1 MMLMQLRRKT
11 LYTTLIILNIFL
23 AFTAIP
29 GGFCLLTGIAAPPVE
44 ELKGSVFTD
53 YTIPGLV
60 LMIIVGGSAL
70 FASILLM
77 RKNTYAILCSAFV
90 GLIIM
95 TFEFVEVLA
104 IGSPTGA
111 GLVMQIIYFVLG
123 IALVNCALFVL
134 YLDMKKQNVE
144 MVK

>member
-1 MMLMQLRRKT
+1 MQLLRKT
-11 LYTTLIILNIFL
+11 LYTTLIIINIFL

-29 GGFCLLTGIAAPPVE
+29 GGFCLLTGIAAPPLD
-44 ELKGSVFTD
+44 ELKGSIFTD
-53 YTIPGLV
+53 YTIPGLA

-70 FASILLM
+70 LASVLLV
-77 RKNTYAILCSAFV
+77 RKYKYAVFYSAIV

-95 TFEFVEVLA
+95 VFEFVEILA

-123 IALVNCALFVL
+123 IALVKCALLVL
-134 YLDMKKQNVE
+134 YIDLQIKK
-144 MVK
+144 

>member
-1 MMLMQLRRKT
+1 MQLLRKT

-23 AFTAIP
+23 ALTAIP
-29 GGFCLLTGIAAPPVE
+29 GGFCLLTGIAAPPID

-53 YTIPGLV
+53 YTIPGLA

-70 FASILLM
+70 LTAVMFI
-77 RKNTYAILCSAFV
+77 RKYKYAVFYSAIV

-95 TFEFVEVLA
+95 IFEFVEILA

-123 IALVNCALFVL
+123 VLLVKWSLFVI
-134 YLDMKKQNVE
+134 YLNQKNRTNII
-144 MVK
+144 

>member
-1 MMLMQLRRKT
+1 MPMQLPEKT

-23 AFTAIP
+23 ALTAIP
-29 GGFCLLTGIAAPPVE
+29 GGFCLLSGIATPPLD
-44 ELKGSVFTD
+44 ELKGSFFTD
-53 YTIPGLV
+53 YTIPGIA

-70 FASILLM
+70 FTSIMLI
-77 RKNTYAILCSAFV
+77 RKNKYAILCSAFV

-123 IALVNCALFVL
+123 IAI
-134 YLDMKKQNVE
+134 
-144 MVK
+144 VKFSFFYVFFKHLEET